1 MRNNAYD
8 IMNERLDR
16 YTEYVQFLKSRT
28 DREQLE
34 KLSSLRGFTPEL
46 IDKHDIFWIGR
57 MQELLVPDFLDDI
70 QHFGIISPTNNKP
83 IYHDRW
89 IIPIKDTNGKVQ
101 NLVGYSNVE
110 DERYVYGTGT
120 YYSRKDTLYGLE
132 NYDLAYELGWCIVT
146 EGITDTLSIRQLGYP
161 NTFSMCGTMRSE
173 KKMEMLNRLRHGVIF
188 IPDRDKAGDN
198 TRNHWK
204 VNRYFIFHTPIKYKD
219 ADETLNEKEYDTKEW
234 FKECMDIAIDWI
246 RSDEHNGRQCPYRE
260 ETML

>member
-89 IIPIKDTNGKVQ
+89 IIPIKDT
-101 NLVGYSNVE
+101 S
-110 DERYVYGTGT
+110 
-120 YYSRKDTLYGLE
+120 
-132 NYDLAYELGWCIVT
+132 C
-146 EGITDTLSIRQLGYP
+146 
-161 NTFSMCGTMRSE
+161 
-173 KKMEMLNRLRHGVIF
+173 
-188 IPDRDKAGDN
+188 
-198 TRNHWK
+198 
-204 VNRYFIFHTPIKYKD
+204 
-219 ADETLNEKEYDTKEW
+219 
-234 FKECMDIAIDWI
+234 
-246 RSDEHNGRQCPYRE
+246 
-260 ETML
+260 